1 MDWLFLQNL
10 QSRCLAWKN
19 GGTWRSPTT
28 ALSDSCRTCRRR
40 YSGSKSDLSAGES
53 MSQCCGTCGIVIAR
67 LDSSPSFSKSSLL
80 PPCKDYSSSANIEIM
95 WAKRESKSGLLTVF
109 AAAECQVQIM
119 DNFWSFHIASLF
131 LKVYCNIYHHIC
143 NRHGDNCQCRER

>member
-28 ALSDSCRTCRRR
+28 ASSGSCGTCRTR
-40 YSGSKSDLSAGES
+40 YSGSKSDLHAEES
-53 MSQCCGTCGIVIAR
+53 MFLVSRCCGTSGTVIA
-67 LDSSPSFSKSSLL
+67 SPSFLKSSLL

-109 AAAECQVQIM
+109 AAAECRVQIM

-131 LKVYCNIYHHIC
+131 LKVYCNIYRHIC
-143 NRHGDNCQCRER
+143 NRQGDYCQCRER